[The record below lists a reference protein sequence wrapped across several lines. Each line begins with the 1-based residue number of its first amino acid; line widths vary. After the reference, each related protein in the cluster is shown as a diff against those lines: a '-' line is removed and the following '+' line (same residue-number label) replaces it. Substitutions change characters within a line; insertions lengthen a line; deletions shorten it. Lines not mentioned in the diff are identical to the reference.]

1 MSTVERAFT
10 AVAIVLSVLLSALT
24 VALQLSISDAGFP
37 HSPSESS
44 EFLCLLLGSLCW
56 ASRSPDFYL
65 DFAGTGVVDIVPAG
79 FMGVKPAT
87 CTFTT
92 DKRDPGPTVG
102 ETGPW
107 EQPWCTTDHKNPTMA
122 LTPQGIINV
131 YNKLFHSCLASTPPQ
146 PGSVG
151 KAFRQLILTL
161 SLFLIAAANHKGSR
175 CVMMG
180 FLPFHDF
187 TSSPSVQDIHS
198 RLLLTVRPFFINW
211 STKSTKSTKG
221 DQDDDDAEEEE
232 DNAGPVDSL
241 TSLDTKDSSRSLRNP
256 IRDSPSQDDHR
267 SAGFSDSDG
276 EEESLPLGH
285 GFLVGAL
292 PNPNHPKPWMEAFDT
307 ATYSKEMICRARP
320 SCKIKAGDSGGGG
333 QASGINTGS
342 VTTEIKPYKSF
353 CVPTEKDQE
362 SHEQVK
368 PIDVFATA
376 LTGAGAPKAQVVIP
390 RPPDDERLM
399 SDKHITLKAQNSL
412 KKLKRTALGTK
423 KALFKEKR
431 LVVKQKMRDKLCN
444 LLSWCGSSSEVNVV

>member
-92 DKRDPGPTVG
+92 DKRD
-102 ETGPW
+102 
-107 EQPWCTTDHKNPTMA
+107 
-122 LTPQGIINV
+122 
-131 YNKLFHSCLASTPPQ
+131 

-241 TSLDTKDSSRSLRNP
+241 TSLASLINDTKDSSRSLRNP

-376 LTGAGAPKAQVVIP
+376 LTGADAPKAQVVIP